1 MAEGAAG
8 GEGLTVASQVGS
20 GGEGDED
27 MISGINV
34 TPLLDIVLVLL
45 IIFMVTATYIVR
57 EAIEVD
63 LPRAAHA
70 GEAVGTTLA
79 VVVTREGDLY
89 LDGVRRTERELEA
102 RAREAVAKDRE
113 ARAIISAD
121 RGSLHGAVVRVI
133 DVVKGAGVSRFAI
146 NVEKAE

>member
-1 MAEGAAG
+1 MAQQTPAG
-8 GEGLTVASQVGS
+8 Y
-20 GGEGDED
+20 EGDDE

-34 TPLLDIVLVLL
+34 TPLVDITLVLL

-70 GEAVGTTLA
+70 GEATGATLA
-79 VVVTREGDLY
+79 VVVTKDGSIY
-89 LDGVRRTERELEA
+89 LDGVRRSEQELRA
-102 RAREAVAKDRE
+102 RTREAVNRDRE

-121 RGSLHGAVVRVI
+121 KASLHGAVIHVI
-133 DVVKGAGVSRFAI
+133 DLVKGEGVSRFAI
-146 NVEKAE
+146 NIEKER